1 MTLSSRFADHLC
13 QHYPALKAE
22 NLEAILSPQLLSPHK
37 VSLPK
42 FLLQQIELTIQSFQQ
57 LRELPDYQNWAAQT
71 WGPLW
76 NPGNYGV
83 FMSYDFH
90 VTADGHLKL
99 IEINTN
105 ASFLGLGWEMA
116 RFQGVPWNAAFHL
129 ADLKQCFE
137 MERQLCGLSKP
148 LRQIAIVDDNP
159 TQQKLY
165 LEFLLFREVFKSWGL
180 SATIADLRD
189 HATLKNADFVY
200 NRSTDFYF
208 QSESLQFLKDLY
220 LKKDA
225 VVSPHPYEYR
235 LLADKENFVRWTSP
249 QFWQD
254 VPQALSLQ
262 SQILSVLPNTTIL
275 NSSNRDEIWAKRKH
289 LFFKPKR
296 AFGSKMTFKGASI
309 AHKVFEELVQSESLA
324 QELIPAPELRFGEQN
339 FKYDLRCYAY
349 RGQYQGCVARLY
361 QGQVTNLRT
370 EGGGFACVEFKD

>member
-1 MTLSSRFADHLC
+1 
-13 QHYPALKAE
+13 
-22 NLEAILSPQLLSPHK
+22 LSPHK

-42 FLLQQIELTIQSFQQ
+42 SLLQEIELTIRTFQQ
-57 LRELPDYQNWAAQT
+57 LRELPAYQSWATHT

-90 VTADGHLKL
+90 VTSEGHLKL

-116 RFQGVPWNAAFHL
+116 RFQGVPWNAAF
-129 ADLKQCFE
+129 DLKDLQECFE
-137 MERQLCGLSKP
+137 AEIKLCGLSKP
-148 LRQIAIVDDNP
+148 LRNIVIVDENP
-159 TQQKLY
+159 PQQKLY
-165 LEFLLFREVFKSWGL
+165 LEFLLFREVFRSWGL
-180 SATIADLRD
+180 SATIADLHD
-189 HATLKNADFVY
+189 QATLKTADCIY

-208 QSESLQFLKDLY
+208 QTESLQFVNDLY
-220 LKKDA
+220 LKREA

-254 VPQALSLQ
+254 VPEAQGLR
-262 SQILSVLPNTTIL
+262 SQILSVLPQTTVL
-275 NSSNRDEIWAKRKH
+275 NSDNRDEIWAKRKH

-309 AHKVFEELVQSESLA
+309 AHKVFDELVQSESLA
-324 QELIPAPELRFGEQN
+324 QELIPAPELRYGEQS

-349 RGQYQGCVARLY
+349 RDQFQGCVARLY

-370 EGGGFACVEFKD
+370 AGGGFACVEFKD